1 MGKSPLFLLI
11 FNHLAFW
18 HPFTLFSAVNK
29 RIELQAWDWTQIK
42 AYCKGFPYLI
52 SFFVLDIL
60 KLILYELQINFML
73 ISLAV
78 WWRTQLILAPMLI
91 IVVFNVME
99 WSRLF
104 WKNFWYLSE
113 SVQFLM
119 LNKTR
124 VVPSLKIFL
133 GYPGRGCFGQNFHK
147 KSQNF
152 FLLESALCWT
162 LYREKIWSSASFHQ
176 ISSKSMQQY

>member
-1 MGKSPLFLLI
+1 MALLSDDLLPSPYRWQLGLVVSKI
-11 FNHLAFW
+11 PVTRHIGVRV
-18 HPFTLFSAVNK
+18 P
-29 RIELQAWDWTQIK
+29 
-42 AYCKGFPYLI
+42 C
-52 SFFVLDIL
+52 
-60 KLILYELQINFML
+60 ELQIFTWGHDQNRGLENCGLKRWF
-73 ISLAV
+73 SLFS
-78 WWRTQLILAPMLI
+78 RNAPS
-91 IVVFNVME
+91 VME
-99 WSRLF
+99 WSRLC
-104 WKNFWYLSE
+104 WQNFWYLSK

-124 VVPSLKIFL
+124 VVPSLKNFL

>member
-1 MGKSPLFLLI
+1 MSKILCWKFIRFEGDSRYTTRLSIDELHAFADQIRGLPCVIKEEKLVDEMFKKVLQSGSSYSLLC
-11 FNHLAFW
+11 NW
-18 HPFTLFSAVNK
+18 QSCNDP
-29 RIELQAWDWTQIK
+29 
-42 AYCKGFPYLI
+42 
-52 SFFVLDIL
+52 
-60 KLILYELQINFML
+60 
-73 ISLAV
+73 
-78 WWRTQLILAPMLI
+78 
-91 IVVFNVME
+91 
-99 WSRLF
+99 RLC
-104 WKNFWYLSE
+104 WQNFWYLSK

-124 VVPSLKIFL
+124 VVPSLKKFL
-133 GYPGRGCFGQNFHK
+133 GYPGRGCFCQNFHK

>member
-1 MGKSPLFLLI
+1 MPPLRRSRIRYSLLCSWQGC
-11 FNHLAFW
+11 ND
-18 HPFTLFSAVNK
+18 P
-29 RIELQAWDWTQIK
+29 
-42 AYCKGFPYLI
+42 
-52 SFFVLDIL
+52 
-60 KLILYELQINFML
+60 
-73 ISLAV
+73 
-78 WWRTQLILAPMLI
+78 
-91 IVVFNVME
+91 
-99 WSRLF
+99 RLCL
-104 WKNFWYLSE
+104 KNFWYLSK

-124 VVPSLKIFL
+124 VVPSLKNFL

-176 ISSKSMQQY
+176 ISSKSMQHVLVIFMILSVKNQSRWKFFSNNLALKIYNSWTAGPTMPNFFVLLRVL